1 MIHTGEAVLR
11 AVVPPIGPI
20 DQLSNRVG
28 TLTRSSVAGTA
39 RSSQLAAAARGMKLN
54 VELLN
59 SKRRARPTAMV
70 SLPIPIQ
77 YINLGKSSN
86 SRGAGVASDL
96 PALASTSSICA
107 VMCGTMRLLPRHGQG
122 CTARPAERPFQT
134 PKEHAL
140 ATACAAYATATILPN
155 LAAGHAWLYY
165 TYGVPVGSPFLR
177 ATAQHAHGPA
187 VRYSP
192 SDR

>member
-1 MIHTGEAVLR
+1 
-11 AVVPPIGPI
+11 
-20 DQLSNRVG
+20 
-28 TLTRSSVAGTA
+28 
-39 RSSQLAAAARGMKLN
+39 MKLN
-54 VELLN
+54 VELEE
-59 SKRRARPTAMV
+59 AGTADGDGVPTNT
-70 SLPIPIQ
+70 
-77 YINLGKSSN
+77 YIDLGKSSN
-86 SRGAGVASDL
+86 SRDAVRPGLAGVASNL